1 MARTQAVKAA
11 FFPKFWLTSGKEAV
25 QALAAAQLEVRVK
38 LLVWRVFACFGKL
51 TCVSYRS
58 QL

>member
-1 MARTQAVKAA
+1 VARTQAVKAA
-11 FFPKFWLTSGKEAV
+11 FFQKFWLTSGKEAV

-38 LLVWRVFACFGKL
+38 LLVWSIFANFGKL